1 MTQAAQLAQYGA
13 NNVGLSFKNRI
24 INGDMGIDQRNN
36 GAAVSNANGY
46 TLDRWYLLRG
56 ASSSSPVFNV
66 QQSTTTPPNFTN
78 SLSITVGT
86 SGAPGSGNF
95 STLYQIIEGF
105 NTADLGFGTATAQ
118 TVTLSFWV
126 RSSVTG
132 TFGVAFQNSAL
143 NRSYI
148 ATYTI
153 NAANTWEQKSITIT
167 GDTSGTWLTNNGAGL
182 AVYWDLGVGTGQS
195 TTAGSW
201 QAGNFLGLTGGTK
214 LSNTGSAT
222 FFITGVQLEKGTV
235 ATSFDYLPYG
245 TELALC
251 QRYCYVYSAASPYN
265 TQGGGYA
272 RVPIFGNGTNT
283 TLWYPQF
290 PVQLRVCPSLTYN
303 VNLGA
308 LTSLEG
314 YNYTTNTATGN
325 ISSISLSEGSVWAAQ
340 VGLNF
345 ASGVSS
351 GNVCSFRWT
360 GTSSSNFIF
369 SAEL

>member
-24 INGDMGIDQRNN
+24 INGDMTIDQRNS
-36 GAAVSNANGY
+36 GAAVNNANGY

-56 ASSSSPVFNV
+56 ASSSTPVFNV

-86 SGAPGSGNF
+86 SGAPGANNF

-235 ATSFDYLPYG
+235 ATSFDYLPYT
-245 TELALC
+245 TELQLC
-251 QRYCYVYSAASPYN
+251 QRYCQFNSPASGKASTSGGLGAFYIPLVVSMRAAPSATLITGTN
-265 TQGGGYA
+265 
-272 RVPIFGNGTNT
+272 RVDQIYISTRTVTSIYGIFGNDTAGTG
-283 TLWYPQF
+283 LGIE
-290 PVQLRVCPSLTYN
+290 LN
-303 VNLGA
+303 V
-308 LTSLEG
+308 TSL
-314 YNYTTNTATGN
+314 
-325 ISSISLSEGSVWAAQ
+325 AANSQ
-340 VGLNF
+340 CALFG
-345 ASGVSS
+345 
-351 GNVCSFRWT
+351 
-360 GTSSSNFIF
+360 GTLLLT
-369 SAEL
+369 AEL